1 MIWLI
6 LNILVSG
13 VLYLIFRLFP
23 KYKVDNLVAVIV
35 NYLTASTLGLLM
47 MDTAIAGV
55 ISRPW
60 FPIAFCMGI
69 FFIFIFLLMAESSQ
83 VNGISMTSVAN
94 KMSLIIPVIAGI
106 FLYNE
111 SITWLM
117 ITGIILALV
126 SVILTSIKDKSMA
139 LSKNGTFI
147 LILIFFGSGLIDI
160 MMKYM
165 QHHYL
170 SENEGAA
177 FVMVIFMAA
186 AIFGLLWMLLTQ
198 RDRFRNFNKASIVG
212 GIALGI
218 PNFGSIYFL
227 ILALEKS
234 GLQSSVLYPINNMGI
249 VGISALFGILI
260 FKEKINLINFI
271 GILLAIAA
279 IALIAFGK

>member
-13 VLYLIFRLFP
+13 ILYLIFKLFP

-35 NYLTASTLGLLM
+35 NYLTASTLGLIL

-69 FFIFIFLLMAESSQ
+69 FFIFIFLLMAQSSQ

-111 SITWLM
+111 SVTWL
-117 ITGIILALV
+117 IVAGIILALV

-139 LSKNGTFI
+139 LSRNGTFI

-170 SENEGAA
+170 TENEGAA

-186 AIFGLLWMLLTQ
+186 SIFGLFWMLLTQ

-249 VGISALFGILI
+249 VGVSALFGILI

>member
-1 MIWLI
+1 
-6 LNILVSG
+6 
-13 VLYLIFRLFP
+13 
-23 KYKVDNLVAVIV
+23 
-35 NYLTASTLGLLM
+35 
-47 MDTAIAGV
+47 MDTDIAAV

-111 SITWLM
+111 SITWL
-117 ITGIILALV
+117 IVTGIILALV
-126 SVILTSIKDKSMA
+126 SVILTSVKDKSMA

-170 SENEGAA
+170 TENEGAA

-249 VGISALFGILI
+249 VAISALFGIFI
-260 FKEKINLINFI
+260 FKEKISLINFF

>member
-13 VLYLIFRLFP
+13 ILYLIFRLFP

-35 NYLTASTLGLLM
+35 NYLTASTLGLIM
-47 MDTAIAGV
+47 MDADISGV

-117 ITGIILALV
+117 VTGIILALV
-126 SVILTSIKDKSMA
+126 SVIFTSIKDKSMA

-147 LILIFFGSGLIDI
+147 LMLIFFGSGLIDI
-160 MMKYM
+160 MIKYM

-170 SENEGAA
+170 TENEGAA

-186 AIFGLLWMLLTQ
+186 AIFGLLWMLLTH

-249 VGISALFGILI
+249 VGISALFGIFI

>member
-6 LNILVSG
+6 LNIFVSG
-13 VLYLIFRLFP
+13 ILYLIFRLFP
-23 KYKVDNLVAVIV
+23 QYKVDNLVAVIV
-35 NYLTASTLGLLM
+35 NYFTATTLGLLM
-47 MDTAIAGV
+47 MDTDILGV

-60 FPIAFCMGI
+60 FPIAFCMGV

-83 VNGISMTSVAN
+83 INGISNTSVAN

-106 FLYNE
+106 FLYSE
-111 SITWLM
+111 SITWV
-117 ITGIILALV
+117 IVVGIILALV
-126 SVILTSIKDKSMA
+126 SVILTSVKEKSMR

-186 AIFGLLWMLLTQ
+186 AIFGLLWMLISQ
-198 RDRFRNFNKASIVG
+198 RDRFRNFNRASIIG

-249 VGISALFGILI
+249 VGFSALLGIII
-260 FKEKINLINFI
+260 FREKISFINFI

>member
-1 MIWLI
+1 
-6 LNILVSG
+6 
-13 VLYLIFRLFP
+13 
-23 KYKVDNLVAVIV
+23 
-35 NYLTASTLGLLM
+35 
-47 MDTAIAGV
+47 
-55 ISRPW
+55 
-60 FPIAFCMGI
+60 
-69 FFIFIFLLMAESSQ
+69 MAESSQ

-117 ITGIILALV
+117 VTGIILALV
-126 SVILTSIKDKSMA
+126 SVIFTSIKDKSMA

-147 LILIFFGSGLIDI
+147 LMLIFFGSGLIDI
-160 MMKYM
+160 MIKYM

-198 RDRFRNFNKASIVG
+198 RNRFRNFNKASIVG

>member
-13 VLYLIFRLFP
+13 ILYLIFRLFP
-23 KYKVDNLVAVIV
+23 KYKVDNLVAIII
-35 NYLTASTLGLLM
+35 NYFTATTLGLLM
-47 MDTAIAGV
+47 MDTDISGV
-55 ISRPW
+55 FSRPW
-60 FPIAFCMGI
+60 FPIAFCMGVI
-69 FFIFIFLLMAESSQ
+69 FIFIFLLMAESSQ
-83 VNGISMTSVAN
+83 VNGISNTSVAN

-106 FLYNE
+106 FLYSE
-111 SITWLM
+111 SVTW
-117 ITGIILALV
+117 IIVVGIILALI
-126 SVILTSIKDKSMA
+126 SVVLTSMKDKGFA
-139 LSKNGTFI
+139 LSRNGTFM
-147 LILIFFGSGLIDI
+147 LILIFIGSGLIDTT
-160 MMKYM
+160 MKYM

-170 SENEGAA
+170 NENEGAA

-186 AIFGLLWMLLTQ
+186 AIFGLVWMLISQ
-198 RDRFRNFNKASIVG
+198 RDRFRNFNRASIIG

-227 ILALEKS
+227 IMALEKS

-249 VGISALFGILI
+249 VGFSALLGIFI
-260 FKEKINLINFI
+260 FKEKINFINFI

>member
-1 MIWLI
+1 MIWLL
-6 LNILVSG
+6 LNIFVSG
-13 VLYLIFRLFP
+13 ILYLIFRLFP
-23 KYKVDNLVAVIV
+23 KYKVDNLVAVII
-35 NYLTASTLGLLM
+35 NYLTATTLGLLM
-47 MDTAIAGV
+47 MDTDIAGV

-83 VNGISMTSVAN
+83 INGISNTSVAN

-106 FLYNE
+106 FLYSE
-111 SITWLM
+111 SITWL
-117 ITGIILALV
+117 IVLGIILALV
-126 SVILTSIKDKSMA
+126 SVILTSVKDKSMA

-186 AIFGLLWMLLTQ
+186 AIFGLLWMLITQ
-198 RDRFRNFNKASIVG
+198 RDRFRNFNRASILG

-227 ILALEKS
+227 LLALEKS

-249 VGISALFGILI
+249 VGISALFGIFI
-260 FKEKINLINFI
+260 FREKISIINFI
-271 GILLAIAA
+271 GILLAIGA

>member
-117 ITGIILALV
+117 VTGIILALV

>member
-13 VLYLIFRLFP
+13 ILYLIFRLFP

-35 NYLTASTLGLLM
+35 NYLTASTLGLIM
-47 MDTAIAGV
+47 MDADISGV

-117 ITGIILALV
+117 VTGIILALV
-126 SVILTSIKDKSMA
+126 SVIFTSIKDKSMA

-147 LILIFFGSGLIDI
+147 LMLIFFGSGLIDI
-160 MMKYM
+160 MIKYM

-170 SENEGAA
+170 TENEGAA

-198 RDRFRNFNKASIVG
+198 RDRFRNFNKASILG

-249 VGISALFGILI
+249 VGISALFGIFI

>member
-13 VLYLIFRLFP
+13 ILYLIFRLFP

>member
-13 VLYLIFRLFP
+13 ILYLIFRLFP

-35 NYLTASTLGLLM
+35 NYLTASTLGLIM
-47 MDTAIAGV
+47 MDTDISGV

-117 ITGIILALV
+117 VTGIILALV
-126 SVILTSIKDKSMA
+126 SVIFTSIKDKSMA

-147 LILIFFGSGLIDI
+147 LMLIFFGSGLIDI
-160 MMKYM
+160 MIKYM

-170 SENEGAA
+170 TENEGAA

-198 RDRFRNFNKASIVG
+198 RDRFRNFNKASILG

-249 VGISALFGILI
+249 VGISALFGIFI

>member
-13 VLYLIFRLFP
+13 ILYLIFRLFP

-35 NYLTASTLGLLM
+35 NYLTASTLGLIM
-47 MDTAIAGV
+47 MDADISGV

-117 ITGIILALV
+117 VTGIILALV
-126 SVILTSIKDKSMA
+126 SVIFTSIKDKSMA

-147 LILIFFGSGLIDI
+147 LMLIFFGSGLIDI
-160 MMKYM
+160 MIKYM

-170 SENEGAA
+170 TENEGAA

-249 VGISALFGILI
+249 VGISALFGIFI

>member
-13 VLYLIFRLFP
+13 ILYLIFRLFP

-35 NYLTASTLGLLM
+35 NYLTASTLGLIM
-47 MDTAIAGV
+47 MDTDISGV

-117 ITGIILALV
+117 VTGIILALV
-126 SVILTSIKDKSMA
+126 SVIFTSIKDKSMA

-147 LILIFFGSGLIDI
+147 LMLIFFGSGLIDI
-160 MMKYM
+160 MIKYM

-170 SENEGAA
+170 TENEGAA

-249 VGISALFGILI
+249 VGISALFGIFI

>member
-13 VLYLIFRLFP
+13 ILYLIFRLFP

-126 SVILTSIKDKSMA
+126 RVILTSIKDKSMA

>member
-13 VLYLIFRLFP
+13 ILYLIFRLFP

-35 NYLTASTLGLLM
+35 NYLTASTLGLIM
-47 MDTAIAGV
+47 MDTDIAGV
-55 ISRPW
+55 IARPW

-117 ITGIILALV
+117 VTGIILALV
-126 SVILTSIKDKSMA
+126 SVIFTSIKDKSMA

-147 LILIFFGSGLIDI
+147 LMLIFFGSGLIDI
-160 MMKYM
+160 MIKYM

-170 SENEGAA
+170 TENEGAA

-234 GLQSSVLYPINNMGI
+234 GFQSSVLYPINNMGI